1 MMRKPREIES
11 NGVRIV
17 RVLSVSPIEDDHAR
31 LFDIFQRSHWNLYTD
46 RTWALF
52 LGRSLKA
59 AVDILRGGLVQIVI
73 SERDLLPGTWR
84 EVLEHTLLFPVPPV
98 LMVTSRLADD
108 QLWAEALNLGAFD
121 VLAKPFET
129 DEVIRILSSA
139 WRHWENRQEIKLQGL
154 RDRRAVEQWN
164 AAAG

>member
-1 MMRKPREIES
+1 MRKPPEIER
-11 NGVRIV
+11 NPLRIV
-17 RVLSVSPIEDDHAR
+17 KVLSVSPIEDDHAC

-52 LGRSLKA
+52 LARTLEA
-59 AVDILRGGLVQIVI
+59 AVDALRGGQFQVVI

-84 EVLEHTLLFPVPPV
+84 EILQHTLLLPVPP
-98 LMVTSRLADD
+98 LLIVTSRFADD
-108 QLWAEALNLGAFD
+108 WLWVEALNLGAFD

-129 DEVIRILSSA
+129 DEVIRVFSSA
-139 WRHWENRQEIKLQGL
+139 WRNWENCQQIKLQRL

-164 AAAG
+164 TAAG